1 MFSSCFLS
9 ILSCFVA
16 ESYGAKE
23 GEVLGKF
30 NKAKFSENSG
40 IDKRPF
46 EVIDLSQEEEITD
59 ANKQIVDTLF
69 GINLS
74 SVGGSKENDRIQS
87 LPGQPKALVAH
98 LWLMEQWKSLD
109 HLEYIV
115 IKTLYNNNFSW
126 NEGHYVPQLAHT
138 ILYHNKKANQTIINL
153 KGIAIGNAVINDETD
168 NLGIKQ
174 SRQCNLASGKAD
186 HDTADIEFITSTGL
200 CATMEISQP
209 SPSRLRDYYVQAYF
223 NTPEVQEA
231 MHANVT
237 KLNHDWEPCSDILGS
252 WKDSPSTVIPLL
264 QEFMANGLRVW
275 IYRWKGTCNF
285 YQYSIAKMKLPT
297 KTEWYPW
304 YLNGEVGG
312 YSQVYQGDLT
322 FVTVRGAGHQVPSY
336 QPERSLSMINTSF
349 LAIPSQ
355 KVVHHSGHLPLWG
368 FNSAQNSEIT
378 VV

>member
-1 MFSSCFLS
+1 M
-9 ILSCFVA
+9 
-16 ESYGAKE
+16 E

-115 IKTLYNNNFSW
+115 MAKHFITTNFH
-126 NEGHYVPQLAHT
+126 GMT
-138 ILYHNKKANQTIINL
+138 
-153 KGIAIGNAVINDETD
+153 
-168 NLGIKQ
+168 
-174 SRQCNLASGKAD
+174 SRECNLASGKAD
-186 HDTADIEFITSTGL
+186 HDTADIDIYNIYWPL
-200 CATMEISQP
+200 CHNGNLTAKPKQASLAYFDP
-209 SPSRLRDYYVQAYF
+209 CSDYYACLF
-223 NTPEVQEA
+223 HTPEVQEA

-237 KLNHDWEPCSDILGS
+237 KLNHDWEPCSDILDS

-275 IYRWKGTCNF
+275 IYSGDTDGRVPVTST
-285 YQYSIAKMKLPT
+285 QYSIAK
-297 KTEWYPW
+297 
-304 YLNGEVGG
+304 
-312 YSQVYQGDLT
+312 
-322 FVTVRGAGHQVPSY
+322 
-336 QPERSLSMINTSF
+336 
-349 LAIPSQ
+349 
-355 KVVHHSGHLPLWG
+355 
-368 FNSAQNSEIT
+368 
-378 VV
+378 